1 MRTTSDRQLLSL
13 TELELRELRDAIVA
27 AERAQADE
35 IAATHPLHRRSAT
48 NLVHYLELRRHDV
61 RDLQRRLG
69 SLGLSSLGRAESA
82 VLATVEA
89 VLDLLALLTG
99 SHEAGG
105 SVPLDDV
112 VGIAEGRELLETNAD
127 RLLGP
132 APASR
137 GTRIMVTMPSEA
149 AEDQSLVGSMTEA
162 GMDVARINCAHDD
175 RLAWNRMAD
184 HLHATARPD
193 GAHPFVAMD
202 LAGPKLRT
210 GPLEAGPSVVKL
222 SPRRD
227 RLGVVVAPA
236 HVVLALPDDAGRD
249 DPRPDG
255 DAPVLPVRDEGW
267 LRRRCV
273 GDRVHLVD
281 TRGAKRSWTI
291 TAVEGG
297 TCTAEVT
304 RTSYIGTGVELCV
317 GEDDDV
323 VIGELPPVEQAHRV
337 HLGDHVVLTR
347 SLAAAAPVAGGPHR
361 IGCTLP
367 EAFDHV
373 RVGHRVWFDDGKVGG
388 VVSAVGHDEI
398 DVEVVDVHPS
408 GAKLKA
414 EKGIN
419 LPDTT
424 LTVAALTDK
433 DLDDLDTVAERA
445 DIVNLS
451 FVTEVADV
459 RLLQDELCRRDAAH
473 VGIVLK
479 IENVLAFEHLPELL
493 LAAMRSER
501 VGVMIARGD
510 LAVEVGFERLAEVQ
524 EEILWAC
531 EAAHVPVIWATEVL
545 DTMARTGR
553 PSRAEV
559 TDAAMSVRAEC
570 VMLNKG
576 PHAVDAIRALDS
588 ILGRMQHHHQ
598 KKRSLM
604 RRLEAWDRDPRD

>member
-1 MRTTSDRQLLSL
+1 M
-13 TELELRELRDAIVA
+13 LREAM
-27 AERAQADE
+27 ERAEHERSDD
-35 IAATHPLHRRSAT
+35 IAATHPLHRRSAA

-61 RDLQRRLG
+61 RDLQARLG
-69 SLGLSSLGRAESA
+69 SLGLSSLGRSESA

-89 VLDLLALLTG
+89 VLDILVMLNGRSGEGAGDLGRDVISMADGRDLLLAN
-99 SHEAGG
+99 
-105 SVPLDDV
+105 
-112 VGIAEGRELLETNAD
+112 AE

-132 APASR
+132 SPSTR
-137 GTRIMVTMPSEA
+137 TTRIMVTMPSEA
-149 AEDQSLVGSMTEA
+149 ADDEDMVALMASS

-175 RLAWNRMAD
+175 ADSWRRMAE
-184 HLHATARPD
+184 HARAARRPD
-193 GAHPFVAMD
+193 GTPPVVAMD

-210 GPLEAGPSVVKL
+210 GPIEPGPAVVKV

-236 HVVLALPDDAGRD
+236 LVVLTSADSTADDD
-249 DPRPDG
+249 DPFT
-255 DAPVLPVRDEGW
+255 VLPIADDGW
-267 LRRRCV
+267 IRRRQV
-273 GDRVHLVD
+273 GDKVHLVD
-281 TRGAKRSWTI
+281 TRGSKRTWTVSG
-291 TAVEGG
+291 TDPMSEADSDTDVARCVVE
-297 TCTAEVT
+297 VS
-304 RTSYIGTGVELCV
+304 RTTYVGAGIELCV
-317 GEDDDV
+317 GDDDDV
-323 VIGELPPVEQAHRV
+323 LVGNLAPVEQSHRV
-337 HLGDHVVLTR
+337 HAGDHILLTR
-347 SLAAAAPVAGGPHR
+347 SLVPAAPVVGGPHR
-361 IGCTLP
+361 IGCTLG
-367 EAFDHV
+367 EAFDAV
-373 RVGHRVWFDDGKVGG
+373 EIGHRVWFDDGKIGG
-388 VVSAVGHDEI
+388 VVRDVGI
-398 DVEVVDVHPS
+398 DTLGIDALGIDTLDIEVTDIHPS

-419 LPDTT
+419 LPDTM
-424 LTVAALTDK
+424 LSVAALTDK
-433 DLDDLDTVAERA
+433 DLADLDTVAAIA

-451 FVTEVADV
+451 FVSDAGDV
-459 RLLQDELCRRDAAH
+459 GVLQDELARHGADH

-479 IENVLAFEHLPELL
+479 IENVLAFEQLPELL

-510 LAVEVGFERLAEVQ
+510 LAVEVGFDRLAEVQ
-524 EEILWAC
+524 EEIMWAC

-559 TDAAMSVRAEC
+559 TDAAMSVQAEC

-604 RRLEAWDRDPRD
+604 RRLEAWDRDERD